1 MVAGLGS
8 WCQDVSLG
16 GCPGEFLIYP
26 QKKSFFSKIMEF
38 YIFISDQK
46 DKTKVKQKSQN
57 KLLVS
62 IPEAGLVSK
71 RGRGEMSKAM
81 ERRRGKI
88 CLDNSILFDL
98 TSLETIEIS

>member
-1 MVAGLGS
+1 MFDAVQQINVKYNSGAMLESTPMVAGLGT

-81 ERRRGKI
+81 
-88 CLDNSILFDL
+88 
-98 TSLETIEIS
+98 